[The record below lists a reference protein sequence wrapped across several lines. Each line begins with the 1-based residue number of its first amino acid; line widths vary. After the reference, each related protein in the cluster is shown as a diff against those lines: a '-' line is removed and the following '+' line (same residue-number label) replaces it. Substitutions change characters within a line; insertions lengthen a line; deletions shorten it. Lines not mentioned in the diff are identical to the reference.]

1 MLQMKD
7 ILDEITK
14 LRLERNWSEY
24 ELAQKSGL
32 AQSTIST
39 WYRRKQTPTI
49 QSLEKVCKGLGVT
62 LSQFFAEENDATF
75 LTQEQKGLLDSW
87 CALNSQQRQIVQ
99 ELIKNIL

>member
-1 MLQMKD
+1 MKD